1 LAAAGKIQSIASSGI
16 AAARF
21 LETEPRPPWTA
32 ISLPFPVESHESLK
46 AGRQGIDRDEK
57 PIGEDESL

>member
-1 LAAAGKIQSIASSGI
+1 MARSGI